1 MVDQR
6 LGRAGVTPLARHA
19 AALPTG
25 SPACRIC
32 CIAPWRRPAIV
43 LPIDELTSCGVR
55 VSAGQTACR
64 GSQQS
69 LVPSGSA
76 TACTS
81 GLRGRAMGARIP
93 PPAVRQ
99 VLEGCNPEP
108 GDRKPAH
115 GLWQRSRTPATA
127 SLRPPCL
134 PPRGHCPSSAAA
146 AQVRPVKTRSFDFRG
161 TARPSPLLLPV
172 ALAGRLRVRWA
183 RVESAR
189 SSNLTA
195 RRLGPCIAACLPCPG
210 GPGSAPSQD

>member
-108 GDRKPAH
+108 GDRRPAH
-115 GLWQRSRTPATA
+115 GLWQRSRTPANA
-127 SLRPPCL
+127 SLRPPCW
-134 PPRGHCPSSAAA
+134 PPA
-146 AQVRPVKTRSFDFRG
+146 G
-161 TARPSPLLLPV
+161 TARHRPPK
-172 ALAGRLRVRWA
+172 RK
-183 RVESAR
+183 SAR
-189 SSNLTA
+189 SRPVLSDSVA
-195 RRLGPCIAACLPCPG
+195 RHAVSAALACRPGRAAAGPV
-210 GPGSAPSQD
+210 GPR